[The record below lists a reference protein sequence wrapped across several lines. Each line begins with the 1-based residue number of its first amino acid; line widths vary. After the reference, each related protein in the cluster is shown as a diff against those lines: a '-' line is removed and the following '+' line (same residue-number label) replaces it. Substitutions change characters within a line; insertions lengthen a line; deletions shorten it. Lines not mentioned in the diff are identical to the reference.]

1 LVKRW
6 ALARLEQIG
15 LMSSSFWDFSIA
27 VYGADSVADECLALQ
42 DQFGLDV
49 NLLLLCA
56 FVGARQGIT
65 LTADD
70 IAAARTEVD
79 SWHQGVV
86 RSLREARRALKP
98 MGLRDTDDGKAAA
111 QLRTRVKAAELESER
126 IEQAMLEQWAGAQL
140 VSRPHADPRAAVLA
154 NLQSLLSA
162 YGIAPERV
170 TAAVALRHLIAA
182 ALARA

>member
-1 LVKRW
+1 MNSL
-6 ALARLEQIG
+6 
-15 LMSSSFWDFSIA
+15 FWDFSIA
-27 VYGADSVADECLALQ
+27 VYGADLVADECLTLQ

-49 NLLLLCA
+49 NLLLLGA
-56 FVGARQGIT
+56 FVGARHGVA

-70 IAAARTEVD
+70 IASARAEVA
-79 SWHQGVV
+79 SWQKDIVTT
-86 RSLREARRALKP
+86 LRETRRALKP
-98 MGLRDTDDGKAAA
+98 MGLRDTDAGKAAA
-111 QLRTRVKAAELESER
+111 ELRMRVKAAELESER
-126 IEQAMLEQWAGAQL
+126 IEQVMLEQWASTRL
-140 VSRPHADPRAAVLA
+140 VSRTHAEPRAVVPA